1 MYLLWLLRGSLSYYA
16 ITHGHG
22 FEIASFNASNLVY
35 RKEQMLAPRPAHMGA
50 NAIFNRDEVAGGA
63 PSQGS

>member
-1 MYLLWLLRGSLSYYA
+1 VEACPTDA

-35 RKEQMLAPRPAHMGA
+35 RKEQMLAPMPAHMGA
-50 NAIFNRDEVAGGA
+50 GAVFNRDEVASGA
-63 PSQGS
+63 PSLPVQGS